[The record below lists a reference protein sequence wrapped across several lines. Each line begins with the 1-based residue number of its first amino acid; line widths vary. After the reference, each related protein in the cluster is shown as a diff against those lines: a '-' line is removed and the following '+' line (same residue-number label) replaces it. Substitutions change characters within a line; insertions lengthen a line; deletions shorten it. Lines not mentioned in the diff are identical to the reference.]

1 MKKIFISSILVGAF
15 LMVGCSKANDN
26 SSSSQP
32 APDTHKVTK
41 EQYDQWTY
49 DAIVVNLCSQNYTVT
64 YIDYY
69 DGGTPWS
76 TVSKFDNG
84 KIESILDSGSFY
96 LDMKDGTYDPDN
108 NTWSYDKYEYI
119 ESAWAKYV
127 HTNSGIPE
135 DIYFPDVVFYS
146 SFEDL
151 TYNVSSH
158 TYTREERVTESGD
171 IYSNIEMQFKD
182 GHPVYV
188 TYDYQAHYELTKIYH
203 TRIGVSNYGTTVVTL
218 PDVE

>member
-1 MKKIFISSILVGAF
+1 MKKILISSLLVGAF

-64 YIDYY
+64 YTDYY

-84 KIESILDSGSFY
+84 KIESILSSGSFY

-135 DIYFPDVVFYS
+135 DIS
-146 SFEDL
+146 
-151 TYNVSSH
+151 
-158 TYTREERVTESGD
+158 
-171 IYSNIEMQFKD
+171 
-182 GHPVYV
+182 
-188 TYDYQAHYELTKIYH
+188 
-203 TRIGVSNYGTTVVTL
+203 
-218 PDVE
+218 

>member
-1 MKKIFISSILVGAF
+1 MKKILIPTIILSAF

-49 DAIVVNLCSQNYTVT
+49 DTVLANLCSQNYTVT
-64 YIDYY
+64 YTEYY
-69 DGGTPWS
+69 EGGAPWS
-76 TVSKFDNG
+76 TITKFDNG
-84 KIESILDSGSFY
+84 KIESIPSSGSFY
-96 LDMKDGTYDPDN
+96 LDMKDGTYDPN
-108 NTWSYDKYEYI
+108 NKTWSYDGYEYV
-119 ESAWAKYV
+119 ESAWTKEV
-127 HTNSGIPE
+127 ITNSDLPD
-135 DIYFPDVVFYS
+135 DIYIPDVVFYS

-151 TYNVSSH
+151 TYNVSSR
-158 TYTREERVTESGD
+158 TYTREERVTGSGD
-171 IYSNIEMQFKD
+171 IFSNIEMQFED

-188 TYDYQAHYELTKIYH
+188 TYNYQAHYELSKVYH
-203 TRIGVSNYGTTVVTL
+203 TRIGVSSYGTTGVAL